1 MKDFNQAKTNI
12 QITSYENGEPF
23 TTEHI
28 MFGDIGDK
36 DICDLC
42 KRHDFI
48 RNAAEH
54 KSDMRA
60 NDERAY
66 KIGVG
71 GVEPYDDYDDYDDD
85 IGNVA
90 GEDDELGYEYYEEEE
105 TLEVEIEKM
114 SDDLH
119 GMKKAGAVI
128 LAAQFL
134 LSLGFFCFHH
144 KMVHGSKTVK

>member
-1 MKDFNQAKTNI
+1 MKILNEAKTNI

-28 MFGDIGDK
+28 VFGEIGDK
-36 DICDLC
+36 DICNLC

-54 KSDMRA
+54 KSSTSL

-71 GVEPYDDYDDYDDD
+71 DVELYDDSVSDDD
-85 IGNVA
+85 GMENIA
-90 GEDDELGYEYYEEEE
+90 EEDDELCCESYEEED

-144 KMVHGSKTVK
+144 KMGHGSKVVK

>member
-1 MKDFNQAKTNI
+1 MEYFNQAKTNI
-12 QITSYENGEPF
+12 QITSYENGELF
-23 TTEHI
+23 TTEQI
-28 MFGDIGDK
+28 VFGEIGDK

-54 KSDMRA
+54 KSSRCSHD
-60 NDERAY
+60 NRAY

-71 GVEPYDDYDDYDDD
+71 DSELYDDSVNDDD
-85 IGNVA
+85 TMENIA
-90 GEDDELGYEYYEEEE
+90 GEDKELCCEFYEEEDA
-105 TLEVEIEKM
+105 LEVEIEKM

-128 LAAQFL
+128 LAAQLL

-144 KMVHGSKTVK
+144 KMVHGNKAVK

>member
-1 MKDFNQAKTNI
+1 MKILNEAKTNI

-28 MFGDIGDK
+28 VFGEIGDK
-36 DICDLC
+36 DICNLC

-54 KSDMRA
+54 KSSTSL

-71 GVEPYDDYDDYDDD
+71 DSELYDDSVND
-85 IGNVA
+85 
-90 GEDDELGYEYYEEEE
+90 EDNMENIACEDNELCCEYYEEEE
-105 TLEVEIEKM
+105 TLDVEIEKM
-114 SDDLH
+114 SDDLL

-128 LAAQFL
+128 LAAQVL
-134 LSLGFFCFHH
+134 LSIGFFCL
-144 KMVHGSKTVK
+144 HGKLVRGNKVVK

>member
-1 MKDFNQAKTNI
+1 MKILNEAKTNI

-28 MFGDIGDK
+28 VFGEIGDK
-36 DICDLC
+36 DICNLC

-54 KSDMRA
+54 KHGMSA

-71 GVEPYDDYDDYDDD
+71 DVELYDDSVNDDD
-85 IGNVA
+85 GMENIA
-90 GEDDELGYEYYEEEE
+90 EEDDDLCCEFYEEED

-119 GMKKAGAVI
+119 GMKKAGVVI

-144 KMVHGSKTVK
+144 KMGHGSKAVK

>member
-1 MKDFNQAKTNI
+1 MKILNEAKTNI

-28 MFGDIGDK
+28 VFGEIGDK
-36 DICDLC
+36 DICNLC

-54 KSDMRA
+54 KSDMSA
-60 NDERAY
+60 NDKRAY

-71 GVEPYDDYDDYDDD
+71 DVELYDDSVNDDD
-85 IGNVA
+85 GMENIA
-90 GEDDELGYEYYEEEE
+90 EEDDDLCCEFYEEED

-144 KMVHGSKTVK
+144 KMVRGNKVVK